1 MQAKTVR
8 WTVFSE
14 SPSSYAAKALP
25 LPTQRG
31 PAPVT
36 PPGVLMS
43 IKVAIA
49 SSDGLNIN
57 LHFGQAK
64 SFLIYELQNGSFVQT
79 ERRELPATPVVEPVE
94 TTSAAGDVSNC
105 NPSGGFACGSG
116 CGGGGGGCCG
126 GGATGPLAPAVEL
139 LLDCRS
145 VVAAQIGQG
154 MRRQFERNAISV
166 FDIELPIE
174 EALNKLAAYYLKFGD

>member
-1 MQAKTVR
+1 
-8 WTVFSE
+8 
-14 SPSSYAAKALP
+14 
-25 LPTQRG
+25 
-31 PAPVT
+31 
-36 PPGVLMS
+36 MS
-43 IKVAIA
+43 TKIAIA
-49 SSDGLNIN
+49 TSDNLNID

-64 SFLIYELQNGSFVQT
+64 SFLIYELKDSKFELT
-79 ERRELPATPVVEPVE
+79 EKRELPLSEDKP
-94 TTSAAGDVSNC
+94 TSPEA
-105 NPSGGFACGSG
+105 PSPQDFGGGCGGAGFACGSG
-116 CGGGGGGCCG
+116 GGCGGSGGGCG
-126 GGATGPLAPAVEL
+126 GGASGPLAPAVEL

>member
-1 MQAKTVR
+1 
-8 WTVFSE
+8 
-14 SPSSYAAKALP
+14 
-25 LPTQRG
+25 
-31 PAPVT
+31 
-36 PPGVLMS
+36 MS
-43 IKVAIA
+43 TKIAIA
-49 SSDGLNIN
+49 TSDNLNID

-64 SFLIYELQNGSFVQT
+64 SFLIYELKDSKFELT
-79 ERRELPATPVVEPVE
+79 EKRELSASENKP
-94 TTSAAGDVSNC
+94 TSPEAPSPQDFGGGCGGAGFGC
-105 NPSGGFACGSG
+105 GSGGGCGGSGGG
-116 CGGGGGGCCG
+116 CGGG
-126 GGATGPLAPAVEL
+126 ASGPLAPAVEL

>member
-1 MQAKTVR
+1 
-8 WTVFSE
+8 
-14 SPSSYAAKALP
+14 
-25 LPTQRG
+25 
-31 PAPVT
+31 
-36 PPGVLMS
+36 MS

-49 SSDGLNIN
+49 SSDGLNID

-64 SFLIYELQNGSFVQT
+64 AFLIYELKDKKFELT
-79 ERRELPATPVVEPVE
+79 EKREVP
-94 TTSAAGDVSNC
+94 TSANESASPDATESDF
-105 NPSGGFACGSG
+105 GGGCGVGFGCGSGSG
-116 CGGGGGGCCG
+116 CGGSGGGCG
-126 GGATGPLAPAVEL
+126 GGASGPLSPAVEL

-145 VVAAQIGQG
+145 VVAAQVGQG

>member
-1 MQAKTVR
+1 
-8 WTVFSE
+8 
-14 SPSSYAAKALP
+14 
-25 LPTQRG
+25 
-31 PAPVT
+31 
-36 PPGVLMS
+36 MS

-49 SSDGLNIN
+49 SSDGLNVD

-64 SFLIYELQNGSFVQT
+64 SFLIYELKESKFVLT
-79 ERRELPATPVVEPVE
+79 EKRELPVSANES
-94 TTSAAGDVSNC
+94 TSPEA
-105 NPSGGFACGSG
+105 PSPQDFSSGCGGAGFACGSG
-116 CGGGGGGCCG
+116 GGCG
-126 GGATGPLAPAVEL
+126 GGAAGPLAPAVEL

-154 MRRQFERNAISV
+154 MGRQFQRNAISV